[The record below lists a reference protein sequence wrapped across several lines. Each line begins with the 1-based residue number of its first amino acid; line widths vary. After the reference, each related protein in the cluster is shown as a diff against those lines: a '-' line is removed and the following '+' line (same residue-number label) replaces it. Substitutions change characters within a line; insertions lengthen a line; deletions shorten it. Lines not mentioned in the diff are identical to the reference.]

1 MLAEKCIADDDYN
14 DGVILSD
21 VIDQYEVRMQSA
33 LEESTDE
40 IEKHI
45 ERIKSLANDEA
56 VSSNIDSLIR
66 RVEKWDV
73 LAQPLQLKSQASGM
87 PHEISE
93 HLGSEL
99 RNLALYLHN
108 EKGLT
113 KEALTLVNAIKS
125 VFAELGVLSDLFE
138 TDSGAFNKNPQFR

>member
-56 VSSNIDSLIR
+56 VSSNM
-66 RVEKWDV
+66 
-73 LAQPLQLKSQASGM
+73 PLR
-87 PHEISE
+87 P
-93 HLGSEL
+93 
-99 RNLALYLHN
+99 AL
-108 EKGLT
+108 
-113 KEALTLVNAIKS
+113 
-125 VFAELGVLSDLFE
+125 
-138 TDSGAFNKNPQFR
+138 